1 MSTLGI
7 AVDWVLRTLSLS
19 CDATKITSIV
29 IALSTLSPP
38 PYGQPYMLHGLKAH
52 LSEIEMGV
60 FAQCELQFEV
70 HGKLL
75 EVFLFEVIQFEVLKH
90 FVVR

>member
-7 AVDWVLRTLSLS
+7 TVVWVLIMLSLS
-19 CDATKITSIV
+19 CAISKLVSVV

-38 PYGQPYMLHGLKAH
+38 PYGQPYLLQGLE
-52 LSEIEMGV
+52 LEMGV

-70 HGKLL
+70 HEKPV
-75 EVFLFEVIQFEVLKH
+75 EVFQFKVVLFEVQKH
-90 FVVR
+90 LVVK